1 MGNILLKLINVY
13 ANIVKPAVFKE
24 GLILFNDMAGNASAL
39 NDKKSEATDLSIRHG
54 ISLTLEVI
62 TVEW

>member
-24 GLILFNDMAGNASAL
+24 GLILFNDMEGNASAL
-39 NDKKSEATDLSIRHG
+39 TGKKSEARDLSIRHG

-62 TVEW
+62 TVE